1 MDPIVEKNFKQN
13 KKFVLERVKDINAY
27 VRLYT
32 KYVTHVHEVLHAEKV
47 GTFVSRILFW
57 VYHIWLT
64 LPCGF
69 LKWLRFRS
77 QTLMHYKLSRKEN
90 YVVLCAIW

>member
-32 KYVTHVHEVLHAEKV
+32 KYVTHVHEVLHVEKV
-47 GTFVSRILFW
+47 GTFVSRILVFGSTIFGW
-57 VYHIWLT
+57 H
-64 LPCGF
+64 F
-69 LKWLRFRS
+69 
-77 QTLMHYKLSRKEN
+77 H
-90 YVVLCAIW
+90 VVF

>member
-32 KYVTHVHEVLHAEKV
+32 KYVTQVHEVLHAEKV
-47 GTFVSRILFW
+47 GTFISRILVFGSTILGW
-57 VYHIWLT
+57 HFHV
-64 LPCGF
+64 GF
-69 LKWLRFRS
+69 
-77 QTLMHYKLSRKEN
+77 
-90 YVVLCAIW
+90 

>member
-32 KYVTHVHEVLHAEKV
+32 KYVTLVHEVLDAEKV
-47 GTFVSRILFW
+47 GTFISGLSVFGSVIL
-57 VYHIWLT
+57 
-64 LPCGF
+64 G
-69 LKWLRFRS
+69 
-77 QTLMHYKLSRKEN
+77 
-90 YVVLCAIW
+90 